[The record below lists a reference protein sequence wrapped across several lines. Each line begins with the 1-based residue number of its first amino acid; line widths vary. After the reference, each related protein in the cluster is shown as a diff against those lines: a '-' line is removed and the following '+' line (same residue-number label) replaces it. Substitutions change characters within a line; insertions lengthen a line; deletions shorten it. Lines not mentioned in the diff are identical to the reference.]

1 MFYRY
6 SECLRYKAPKTQKH
20 STPYC
25 TTGQDRTG
33 QDRTGQDRTGQDRT
47 GQDRTGLDSI
57 TYCSAAQQTTAQDGD
72 TTHNKIKLLT
82 TQQTQHVKTTEPN
95 TAQKKRNKPA

>member
-20 STPYC
+20 STPIVL
-25 TTGQDRTG
+25 
-33 QDRTGQDRTGQDRT
+33 QDRTGQDRT

-82 TQQTQHVKTTEPN
+82 T
-95 TAQKKRNKPA
+95 